1 MFDILRREKRYDIE
15 TLSIDRVLN
24 RKHFYEKNYAE
35 NVQQKVVPD
44 PFLILVNTPKQSLHA
59 RNYFKNKTF

>member
-59 RNYFKNKTF
+59 TNYFKNKTF